1 MQSIAACVA
10 SSSSSIDI
18 KTGFVPGMYDFI
30 TSSTSTSHTS
40 SPPSSVQP
48 SAMRVFAKLYTF
60 CEYCRLYPTLTHAL
74 LMDTESSGH
83 RARDRSQSSAASSS
97 FPLSRGIFTDTAS
110 PDRASATSRLETPP
124 PYLSPYA

>member
-18 KTGFVPGMYDFI
+18 KTGFVPGVYN
-30 TSSTSTSHTS
+30 SSTSHTS

-48 SAMRVFAKLYTF
+48 SAMRVFAKLYAF
-60 CEYCRLYPTLTHAL
+60 CEYRRLYPTLTHAR